1 VVFAR
6 KSRRYPQ
13 SNATARAISAVAG
26 CRVGC
31 WESQVCDLAI
41 RSKMVIR
48 DLPRLCSSF
57 LLVPRCTKTDA
68 NTAAIFRYEFN
79 ACGLQGTT
87 DR

>member
-1 VVFAR
+1 MRPPAR
-6 KSRRYPQ
+6 SALWPDAGRSLGVPSVRPGD
-13 SNATARAISAVAG
+13 AIENVNP
-26 CRVGC
+26 R
-31 WESQVCDLAI
+31 LA
-41 RSKMVIR
+41 
-48 DLPRLCSSF
+48 RLCSSF